1 MSSHAS
7 GLFPLP
13 NVPYPSGLQHTR
25 SRRSVQ
31 RQSRA
36 NQTISILNHS
46 INSLNAMSTS
56 LAAPLLVSDTASGRS
71 TTVQVNK
78 DEVSDHSFSSIP
90 TSTPASAVIREAS
103 NPPQSTLFHPSWSA
117 SPQRPNTASVSA
129 QQQRALKYLYG
140 RAQRYETRRRASA
153 LRDGHL
159 HPNDASADAG
169 VAVNSTAR
177 DSDDLF
183 RYSDSVDTILER
195 ASRATSSAASLAPL
209 SSFQPVS
216 SSTSAAVQITASKVS
231 LPQAAGTADL
241 MALLPPALQ
250 AIYSSRRSL
259 LWDPTV
265 DEPRDDPPPKP
276 ILYASHSEYVAL
288 VKRMYAAGMVAF
300 TAHPK
305 AVNGVFGVPKDG
317 GASIRLIIDARP
329 ANALFKTPPKVQL
342 PTPDVIAQM
351 RVSPQR
357 PFYTAK
363 VDIDNF
369 YHRLE
374 CPAWL
379 QPYFALP
386 PICVS
391 ELDRPD
397 VTRQFGA
404 IATVYP
410 MCTTLPMGW
419 SHSVYVAQS
428 AHEWLLDS
436 ELAGVLPAGDRIG
449 AFNSGF
455 TDYHLNGQRIMHAV
469 YIDDLSIF
477 GTDKA
482 ALAAVQRAYT
492 GVAEAKGLA
501 VKSSKVVAPSA
512 DSVEVLG
519 LEINGTEHTI
529 GLSVRK
535 LEALCA
541 DTAAL
546 LAAHE
551 SLGGVQ
557 ITGLQ
562 LAHLVGRWTWAILA
576 NRPALSVFSAVYRFI
591 ETADRRLFTLWQ
603 SAAAELAVIMGLAP
617 LLLTHLAASDYPTFL
632 ATDASETGRGVV
644 AFTPPRPETTLAIPD
659 VVQPRSVS
667 SLERQSSAGSHRS
680 PRDGERVQ
688 EEQQS
693 SPQQRRQSL
702 SPSNLPDASG
712 NDDHTVSV
720 DSAHWTT
727 IVSDRWRRPEHINVL
742 ELRALDTAVRWV
754 LTHPYSVGTRVS
766 LLSDSQVVIG
776 AVRKGRSSSRPLLRR
791 LRCLGAVL
799 LGGGLQLDVQWI
811 PSEFNPADVASRQ

>member
-1 MSSHAS
+1 MVPSAS

-13 NVPYPSGLQHTR
+13 HVPYPSGLQHNR

-31 RQSRA
+31 RHSRA
-36 NQTISILNHS
+36 NQTISIVNHC

-56 LAAPLLVSDTASGRS
+56 LATPVLVSDTAPRTRGDSVPRS
-71 TTVQVNK
+71 VQYRNKVNTVNSHSS
-78 DEVSDHSFSSIP
+78 DSDPLSVSSSLN
-90 TSTPASAVIREAS
+90 REAS
-103 NPPQSTLFHPSWSA
+103 NPPLPPLPSPSWSA
-117 SPQRPNTASVSA
+117 SPQRPNTARA
-129 QQQRALKYLYG
+129 QQQRALEYLYG

-153 LRDGHL
+153 LRDGHFN
-159 HPNDASADAG
+159 PNDASAGAG
-169 VAVNSTAR
+169 VAVNSTAW
-177 DSDDLF
+177 DSDDHF
-183 RYSDSVDTILER
+183 RYSDSIDTILGV
-195 ASRATSSAASLAPL
+195 SRATSS

-216 SSTSAAVQITASKVS
+216 SSTSAAVHITASKVS

-250 AIYSSRRSL
+250 KTYSSQRSL

-265 DEPRDDPPPKP
+265 DEPRDPPPKP
-276 ILYASHSEYVAL
+276 ILYATHSEYVAL
-288 VKRMYAAGMVAF
+288 VKRMHSAGMLAF
-300 TAHPK
+300 TVRPK
-305 AVNGVFGVPKDG
+305 AVNGIFGVPKDG
-317 GASIRLIIDARP
+317 GSSIRLIIDARP

-351 RVSPQR
+351 RVSPQQ
-357 PFYTAK
+357 PFFTAK

-369 YHRLE
+369 YHRLK

-386 PICVS
+386 PVCVS
-391 ELDRPD
+391 ELGMPD

-404 IATVYP
+404 SAMIHP

-436 ELAGVLPAGDRIG
+436 ELFGVLSAGDRIG
-449 AFNSGF
+449 AFASGF
-455 TDYHLNGQRIMHAV
+455 ADYHLTGRRIMHAV
-469 YIDDLSIF
+469 YIDDLSMF
-477 GTDKA
+477 GTDRS
-482 ALAAVQRAYT
+482 ALAAAQRAYQR
-492 GVAEAKGLA
+492 VAESRGLA
-501 VKSSKVVAPSA
+501 VKSSKVVLPSA
-512 DSVEVLG
+512 DAVDVLG
-519 LEINGTEHTI
+519 LEIDGTEHTI
-529 GLSVRK
+529 GLSVPK

-551 SLGGVQ
+551 SSSGAL

-591 ETADRRLFTLWQ
+591 ETADRRRFTLWQ

-617 LLLTHLAASDYPTFL
+617 LLLTHLAAPDYPTIL

-644 AFTPPRPETTLAIPD
+644 AFTPPRPDMTLAIPE
-659 VVQPRSVS
+659 VVQPRSVPAF
-667 SLERQSSAGSHRS
+667 EMQSNAGAS
-680 PRDGERVQ
+680 
-688 EEQQS
+688 QQS

-702 SPSNLPDASG
+702 SLSNLPDATG
-712 NDDHTVSV
+712 NDDNTVSV
-720 DSAHWTT
+720 DSVHWTT

-754 LTHPYSVGTRVS
+754 LTRPFSVGTRVS
-766 LLSDSQVVIG
+766 MLSDSQVVIG

-791 LRCLGAVL
+791 LRCLGAAV